1 MTTTAQSIV
10 TEVQGTLQDV
20 EGVRWPVADLLRYI
34 CDEQREIVKLRPDV
48 KATTTTMSLVSG
60 SRQLLPAQFMALID
74 ITRNTSGSKRAVR
87 KTSMEQL
94 DAVAPAW
101 NSSRPSAEVIHFM
114 HDMREPRTFYVW
126 PPSAGA
132 RVELVASQYPTDVA
146 AVGDQ
151 IDLTDEWKQAL
162 IDGVLHRAYAK
173 DAEYGGNAE
182 LSIAYLNKRNAALKS
197 QLESTASVA
206 PKT

>member
-10 TEVQGTLQDV
+10 LEVQTTLQDV
-20 EGVRWPVADLLRYI
+20 EGTRYPAAELLRYI
-34 CDEQREIVKLRPDV
+34 NDEQREIARLRPDI

-60 SRQLLPAQFMALID
+60 SRQLLPAQFAALID

-101 NSSRPSAEVIHFM
+101 NSSRASAEVIHFM

-132 RVELVASQYPTDVA
+132 RVELVASQYPSDVVA
-146 AVGDQ
+146 LGDN
-151 IDLTDEWKQAL
+151 IDLPDEWKQAV

-182 LSIAYLNKRNAALKS
+182 LSAAYLNKRNAALQS
-197 QLESTASVA
+197 QLTATASVA

>member
-1 MTTTAQSIV
+1 MSTTAQSIV
-10 TEVQGTLQDV
+10 LEVQTTLQDV
-20 EGVRWPVADLLRYI
+20 DGVRWTALELLRHI
-34 CDEQREIVKLRPDV
+34 NDEQREIVRLRPDV

-74 ITRNTSGSKRAVR
+74 ITRNTSGSKRALR

-94 DAVAPAW
+94 DAVSPAW

-132 RVELVASQYPTDVA
+132 RVELVASQYPSDVPSLGA
-146 AVGDQ
+146 T
-151 IDLTDEWKQAL
+151 IDLPDEWKQAL

-182 LSIAYLNKRNAALKS
+182 LSVVYLQKRNAALKS